1 MFYVFKKNNILIS
14 GMFFSTPSILR
25 NNRLRRDTRALEEEE
40 EMWFDND
47 DDFEDTDNIM
57 PMADM
62 LKTRVESAEFDQ
74 FDRINKYLE
83 RNRFLGKC
91 DFYFLS
97 YRVCSHNAI
106 FFLAKENDMKVTSPR
121 LLPPMGSHSININI
135 SRTSPPGSPDPTPAS
150 SPANSPVTSPKLSTG
165 SPLGDR
171 SNSPT
176 AAITA
181 KKVRH

>member
-1 MFYVFKKNNILIS
+1 MLFYVILRTNMNSI
-14 GMFFSTPSILR
+14 FSTPSILR

-47 DDFEDTDNIM
+47 DDFEDADNIL

-91 DFYFLS
+91 NFFYVL
-97 YRVCSHNAI
+97 CI
-106 FFLAKENDMKVTSPR
+106 
-121 LLPPMGSHSININI
+121 LLRAMFTI
-135 SRTSPPGSPDPTPAS
+135 D
-150 SPANSPVTSPKLSTG
+150 LF
-165 SPLGDR
+165 
-171 SNSPT
+171 
-176 AAITA
+176 
-181 KKVRH
+181 